1 MALRLNTHVR
11 GENIPGSRLV
21 YAAIAAPDLFSWLQ
35 TVIKSRE
42 AIDDLSVDDNV
53 WKITYKISR
62 TIDPPEMDDDIREFF
77 DESHNQNTTIDAE
90 VTAEILQIQDDEEQ
104 NVVEFRRKNG
114 DPSLYNEHISHI
126 VDEMQQE
133 QDH

>member
-1 MALRLNTHVR
+1 
-11 GENIPGSRLV
+11 
-21 YAAIAAPDLFSWLQ
+21 
-35 TVIKSRE
+35 
-42 AIDDLSVDDNV
+42 
-53 WKITYKISR
+53 
-62 TIDPPEMDDDIREFF
+62 MDDDIREFF